1 MRTAS
6 GATYGFSDSSGVCAA
21 AFSLLR
27 LRQTVF
33 KDEDAITFD
42 DPYRHKT
49 RFRTVGT
56 VGRVL
61 LIVVHTENEP
71 EPTTGERNGRII
83 SARKTVTDERDLYE
97 EKRRWA
103 Y

>member
-1 MRTAS
+1 MPWKWDPDKNEQNKTKHRISFETA
-6 GATYGFSDSSGVCAA
+6 
-21 AFSLLR
+21 
-27 LRQTVF
+27 QTVF

-42 DPYRHKT
+42 DPYRHET
-49 RFRTVGT
+49 RFRTIGA
-56 VGRVL
+56 VGRLL
-61 LIVVHTENEP
+61 LIVVHTEDDP